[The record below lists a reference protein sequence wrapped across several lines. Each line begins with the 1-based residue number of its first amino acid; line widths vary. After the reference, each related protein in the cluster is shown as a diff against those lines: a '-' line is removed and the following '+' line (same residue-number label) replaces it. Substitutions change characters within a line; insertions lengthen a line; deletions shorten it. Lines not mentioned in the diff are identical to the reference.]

1 MTELPYPILPIPN
14 DWDRRGLPAWTYHS
28 PALFALEREKLF
40 MTHWQVVGHDCD
52 VPNPGDWVTYDL
64 LGERAVVMR
73 GQDGVV
79 RAFHNLCRHRGAR
92 VVDGAQGSCKGAVVC
107 PFHGWVY
114 NLDGTLRGASQPK
127 AFGTLNRE
135 EFGLKPIEMQSF
147 HGFIFL
153 RFGPGPQPDV
163 ATLLAPF
170 DADFAACDLK
180 SLLPVAVPDWSTD
193 LPVNWKSVRD
203 VDDEGYH
210 VALAHPALQD
220 LYGRTY
226 RDHHLENGLSMSIGW
241 FGDVP
246 AKGWSVRQYVKAS
259 PPRPDLPQH
268 LQKAWA
274 YYGLFP
280 NQVFTVTRE
289 VTDRATGAVTVPAD
303 YTELGWLMW
312 TVTALAL
319 IAREASFA
327 HWARAK
333 SFHGFGPLGPVVATG
348 LDPHALVV
356 RTRVNGRERQ
366 NYPVADM
373 VFDPVSLVERLSR
386 DMTLA
391 PGDVIACGTSL
402 GALPVKAGTLVEVEI
417 DGIGVLANR
426 FV

>member
-1 MTELPYPILPIPN
+1 MTELPYPIIDIPN

-28 PALFALEREKLF
+28 PAMFALEREKLF
-40 MTHWQVVGHDCD
+40 MTHWQVVGHECD

-92 VVDGAQGSCKGAVVC
+92 VVDGTHGNCKGAVVC

-135 EFGLKPIEMQSF
+135 AFGLKPIEMQSF

-153 RFGPGPQPDV
+153 RFGPGPQPDI

-170 DADFAACDLK
+170 DADFAAYDLK

-203 VDDEGYH
+203 VDNEGYH
-210 VALAHPALQD
+210 VALAHPGLQD

-280 NQVFTVTRE
+280 NQVFTVTPEGMQFYHDIPLSVGMTRLTGRVYRWGNE
-289 VTDRATGAVTVPAD
+289 PRNARLARYLAFRIDRQTSAED
-303 YTELGWLMW
+303 QQLQIWSNESM
-312 TVTALAL
+312 
-319 IAREASFA
+319 
-327 HWARAK
+327 K
-333 SFHGFGPLGPVVATG
+333 SDAFEGFHLSDLEYG
-348 LDPHALVV
+348 LRRHHDGL
-356 RTRVNGRERQ
+356 R
-366 NYPVADM
+366 
-373 VFDPVSLVERLSR
+373 RL
-386 DMTLA
+386 
-391 PGDVIACGTSL
+391 
-402 GALPVKAGTLVEVEI
+402 LPVMLLDTPPPEDRMAAINADLSCKTTGQA
-417 DGIGVLANR
+417 
-426 FV
+426 